1 MSEQQTPK
9 FHPWFHKFLIN
20 FALWAYG
27 LIAVIQGIREIHFVD
42 ENAVQPG
49 WPIIA
54 LAILLMLVGVFTIKT
69 RYDLAAFRPQAPKEL
84 LIVCLAAAA
93 IVALIALLMDQFG
106 ADDPGHRLYFAG
118 ILAIWGFVLYRYY
131 HDRPY
136 LFEGK
141 E

>member
-9 FHPWFHKFLIN
+9 FHQWFHNFLIY

-27 LIAVIQGIREIHFVD
+27 LVAVIQGFLDIHFVS
-42 ENAVQPG
+42 ENGVHPG

-54 LAILLMLVGVFTIKT
+54 LAVLLMLAGVFTIKV

-93 IVALIALLMDQFG
+93 ILAIIDLLLDSFG
-106 ADDPGHRLYFAG
+106 DDTLGRRLYSAA
-118 ILAIWGFVLYRYY
+118 IIAIWGFVLYRYY
-131 HDRPY
+131 NQRPY
-136 LFEGK
+136 LFRE
-141 E
+141 